1 MPTTVLVTKE
11 AVERLAARAGL
22 FADDAEDLLSELI
35 SMCIVTSRLD
45 NGNEAGELVAAAENL
60 LQFREGILSK
70 EYDKLSPTLAGALHD
85 LSMAITKIKKGEPS
99 RPSVPEK

>member
-1 MPTTVLVTKE
+1 MTTTVQVTKE
-11 AVERLAARAGL
+11 AIERLAARAGL
-22 FADDAEDLLSELI
+22 YVDDAEDLLSELI

-45 NGNEAGELVAAAENL
+45 NGNEAGELVAAAEDL

-85 LSMAITKIKKGEPS
+85 LSMAIKKIKEGEPS
-99 RPSVPEK
+99 HPSVPEK